1 MSDVLAEKIQ
11 ELADQQA
18 RQARQLGQETA
29 TLLTPPEEP
38 PSSATLLKLQVEV
51 DLLREQLEQRRTE
64 NAILRDRSTFL
75 REEQEHIKMY
85 RRKYSSRVFWLT
97 VLWLVFA
104 ACVIVLTGLH
114 TAFFT
119 LSDTVLIALTGS
131 ALASV
136 IGMFLVILNWLY
148 PREKEK
154 SL

>member
-1 MSDVLAEKIQ
+1 MSDVLAEKIH

-18 RQARQLGQETA
+18 
-29 TLLTPPEEP
+29 
-38 PSSATLLKLQVEV
+38 PSSA
-51 DLLREQLEQRRTE
+51 
-64 NAILRDRSTFL
+64 
-75 REEQEHIKMY
+75 
-85 RRKYSSRVFWLT
+85 
-97 VLWLVFA
+97 
-104 ACVIVLTGLH
+104 ACVTGLH

-119 LSDTVLIALTGS
+119 LSDTVLI

>member
-1 MSDVLAEKIQ
+1 MSDVLAEKIH

-18 RQARQLGQETA
+18 RPGKHADH
-29 TLLTPPEEP
+29 TPPEEP
-38 PSSATLLKLQVEV
+38 PSSA
-51 DLLREQLEQRRTE
+51 
-64 NAILRDRSTFL
+64 
-75 REEQEHIKMY
+75 
-85 RRKYSSRVFWLT
+85 
-97 VLWLVFA
+97 
-104 ACVIVLTGLH
+104 ACVTVLTGLH

-136 IGMFLVILNWLY
+136 IGMFLAILNWLY

>member
-1 MSDVLAEKIQ
+1 M
-11 ELADQQA
+11 
-18 RQARQLGQETA
+18 T
-29 TLLTPPEEP
+29 
-38 PSSATLLKLQVEV
+38 
-51 DLLREQLEQRRTE
+51 
-64 NAILRDRSTFL
+64 
-75 REEQEHIKMY
+75 
-85 RRKYSSRVFWLT
+85 
-97 VLWLVFA
+97 
-104 ACVIVLTGLH
+104 VLTGLH